1 MARKKIA
8 TERELG
14 EMSAGVLKSITSN
27 VDTLFRRHALAI
39 EKVQDDSDEKKV
51 SVTFSVLIDGSD
63 SAPKVRTRIRYC
75 ETVTDEVIDSLEDPS
90 QPTLFQPEEIKGRGR
105 PRKTVTA
112 SVEQEKEGADE

>member
-14 EMSAGVLKSITSN
+14 DMQAGVLKSITAN
-27 VDTLFRRHALAI
+27 VETLYRRHALAI

-51 SVTFSVLIDGSD
+51 SVTFSVLIDASD

-75 ETVTDEVIDSLEDPS
+75 ETVTDEVIDSLEDPA
-90 QPTLFQPEEIKGRGR
+90 QPTLFQPEETKGRGR
-105 PRKTVTA
+105 PRKTITA
-112 SVEQEKEGADE
+112 DVEPKQEGDGE